1 MMKIILGAVAAV
13 TLLVGVA
20 ASQPAEARCFW
31 NGYAMECYRPY
42 HGDWWW
48 RHHYYRPYYRHGYWE
63 Y

>member
-1 MMKIILGAVAAV
+1 MRFILGALTAV

-31 NGYAMECYRPY
+31 NGYAMECWHHPY
-42 HGDWWW
+42 W
-48 RHHYYRPYYRHGYWE
+48 RHWHHHYWDHGYWRG